1 MPHVVH
7 AAADDGWRGIERV
20 PEAGGAIAARW
31 ARRESPLE
39 GPLRPLARFGALL
52 MRPWE
57 VRYGPERVAEGAGAR
72 EARRLL
78 DTGLLTAPPS
88 EAAYALAAPPSA
100 GPRG

>member
-7 AAADDGWRGIERV
+7 AAADYDDGWCGIEWV
-20 PEAGGAIAARW
+20 PEVGGAIAARW
-31 ARRESPLE
+31 ARRPLE
-39 GPLRPLARFGALL
+39 GPLRPLARFGALF

-72 EARRLL
+72 EVRRLL
-78 DTGLLTAPPS
+78 GTGLLTAPTA
-88 EAAYALAAPPSA
+88 EAAYALAAPSSA